1 MFESMKQRD
10 DFGYTFEKIRNAIS
24 SPGENNLYAATRLG
38 LDVLSRKY
46 NQFRQELRDA
56 GESGDHEYDL
66 DTYEH
71 AIGVLQRYFE
81 GNPGGL
87 TERDARVY
95 SQYLQTAHQGFE
107 VLAKEL
113 AAGRR

>member
-1 MFESMKQRD
+1 MFNSMKARD
-10 DFGYTFEKIRNAIS
+10 DFSYAFEKIRNAIS

-38 LDVLSRKY
+38 LDILNKKSA
-46 NQFRQELRDA
+46 QFRQELRDA
-56 GESGDHEYDL
+56 HELGDNEYDL

-87 TERDARVY
+87 TEHDARIY
-95 SQYLQTAHQGFE
+95 SQYLQTEHEGF
-107 VLAKEL
+107 VRLADEIEANQK
-113 AAGRR
+113 

>member
-38 LDVLSRKY
+38 LDVISRKY

-71 AIGVLQRYFE
+71 AIGMLQRYFE